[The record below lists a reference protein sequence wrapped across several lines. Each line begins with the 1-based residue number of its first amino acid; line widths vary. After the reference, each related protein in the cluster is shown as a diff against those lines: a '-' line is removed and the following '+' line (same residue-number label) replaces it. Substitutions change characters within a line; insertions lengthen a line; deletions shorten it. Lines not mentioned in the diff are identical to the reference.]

1 MSNYDLSASSLRALR
16 HLNTAMSRD
25 SKALERMASGLRF
38 NRAADNPSITQ
49 KVERYT
55 TQSLGAT
62 TAMRNINEAISV
74 AQTADQGLSEA
85 LGIVNDIRD
94 TALLALN
101 DTAST
106 ADRESFDA
114 QMRIALQD
122 LQRVKDTTRY
132 NGRNLFDSG
141 MLNFQVGSELG
152 NSLSMKFESFSFL
165 GVAQE
170 LLDSGGYLNSYS
182 LGTAWLEALDGLPN
196 TPSPN
201 FDVNNLFPEFGTETV
216 WVDEQWSLDLDEYND
231 LAAAATSGDPA
242 SYTLSYLD
250 SNGLQASTTYQ
261 LDGANFMTDFI
272 SAVNADTATTGWS
285 VREAPGIVTQRFV
298 YNPDTTSDQT
308 VRFTTAIGAGASS
321 SAVDIVVAAGTTV
334 DEFVT
339 QVNNTQGLDVTA
351 VRDESSNGVRFVS
364 SENFLKVKNLGQGQ
378 VIEPADGDRESGATY
393 SERTGFIFSFTGD
406 NANGR
411 SIEVEGVPFDSN
423 GSLNS
428 YGTFRRLNPNDE
440 DQPSLAE
447 ALNLRDT
454 AGADFVIATVDRM
467 IDELASRRGY
477 YGAMERRF
485 DSALAMA
492 EISQTEADDMTSN
505 MIYADIVAESLAQGE
520 AEMLVQTSLTA
531 LSQSGNQRASMV
543 SFLLNQSLGFS
554 GAF

>member
-1 MSNYDLSASSLRALR
+1 MSSYDLSASSLRALR

-152 NSLSMKFESFSFL
+152 NSLSMEFESFSFL

-196 TPSPN
+196 TPPAN
-201 FDVNNLFPEFGTETV
+201 FNPNNLFPEFGTETV
-216 WVDEQWSLDLDEYND
+216 WVDEQWSFDLDEYND
-231 LAAAATSGDPA
+231 LAAAAASGDPA

-250 SNGLQASTTYQ
+250 SSGLQASTTYQ
-261 LDGANFMTDFI
+261 LEGANFMDDFI
-272 SAVNADTATTGWS
+272 AAVNADTATTGWS

-298 YNPDTTSDQT
+298 YNPDTTSSQT
-308 VRFTTAIGAGASS
+308 VRISTQVGGSG
-321 SAVDIVVAAGTTV
+321 AVDIQVEAGTTI
-334 DEFVT
+334 DQFVNK
-339 QVNNTQGLDVTA
+339 VNTTPGLNVTA

-364 SENFLKVKNLGQGQ
+364 NENNLKVKTLGQGR
-378 VIEPADGDRESGATY
+378 ILEPADGDRESGSTY
-393 SERTGFIFSFTGD
+393 SEVPGLIFSFTGD
-406 NANGR
+406 NADGR
-411 SIEVEGVPFDSN
+411 AIEVEGIPFDSN
-423 GSLNS
+423 GSLNG

-485 DSALAMA
+485 DSALTMA
-492 EISQTEADDMTSN
+492 EIAQTEADDMTSN
-505 MIYADIVAESLAQGE
+505 MIDADIVAESLAQEE

>member
-1 MSNYDLSASSLRALR
+1 MSSYDLSASSLRALR

-74 AQTADQGLSEA
+74 AQTADQGLIEA

-152 NSLSMKFESFSFL
+152 NSLSMEFESFSFL

-196 TPSPN
+196 TPPAN
-201 FDVNNLFPEFGTETV
+201 FNPNNLFPEFGTETV
-216 WVDEQWSLDLDEYND
+216 WVDEQWSFDLDEYND
-231 LAAAATSGDPA
+231 LAAAAASGDPA

-261 LDGANFMTDFI
+261 LEGANFMDDFI
-272 SAVNADTATTGWS
+272 AAVNADTATTGWS

-298 YNPDTTSDQT
+298 YNPDTTSSQT
-308 VRFTTAIGAGASS
+308 VRISTQVGGSG
-321 SAVDIVVAAGTTV
+321 AVDIQVEAGTTI
-334 DEFVT
+334 DQFVNK
-339 QVNNTQGLDVTA
+339 VNTTPGLNVTA

-364 SENFLKVKNLGQGQ
+364 NENNLKVKTLGQGR
-378 VIEPADGDRESGATY
+378 ILEPADGDRESGSTY
-393 SERTGFIFSFTGD
+393 SEVPGLIFSFTGD
-406 NANGR
+406 NADGR
-411 SIEVEGVPFDSN
+411 AIEVEGIPFDSN
-423 GSLNS
+423 GSLNG

-485 DSALAMA
+485 DSALTMA
-492 EISQTEADDMTSN
+492 EIAQTEADDMTSN
-505 MIYADIVAESLAQGE
+505 MIDADIVAESLAQEE

>member
-1 MSNYDLSASSLRALR
+1 MSSYDLSASSLRALR

-152 NSLSMKFESFSFL
+152 NSLSMEFESFSFL

-182 LGTAWLEALDGLPN
+182 LGTAWLDALDGLPN
-196 TPSPN
+196 TPPAN
-201 FDVNNLFPEFGTETV
+201 FNPSNLFPEFGTETV
-216 WVDEQWSLDLDEYND
+216 WVDEQWSFDLDEYND
-231 LAAAATSGDPA
+231 LAAAAASGDPA

-261 LDGANFMTDFI
+261 LEGANFMDDFI
-272 SAVNADTATTGWS
+272 AAVNADTATTGWS

-298 YNPDTTSDQT
+298 YNPDTTSSQT
-308 VRFTTAIGAGASS
+308 VRFTTQPGTSGVAN
-321 SAVDIVVAAGTTV
+321 AVDLTVAAGTTI

-339 QVNNTQGLDVTA
+339 QVNDTQGLNVTA
-351 VRDESSNGVRFVS
+351 VRDESSNGIRFVS
-364 SENFLKVKNLGQGQ
+364 NENYLKVRTLGEGR
-378 VIEPADGDRESGATY
+378 VIEPADGERESGVTY
-393 SERTGFIFSFTGD
+393 SEVPGLIFSFTGD

-411 SIEVEGVPFDSN
+411 AIEVEGIPFDSN
-423 GSLNS
+423 GSLNG

-485 DSALAMA
+485 DSALTLA

-505 MIYADIVAESLAQGE
+505 MIDADIVAESLAQEE

>member
-152 NSLSMKFESFSFL
+152 NSLSMEFESFSFL

-182 LGTAWLEALDGLPN
+182 LGTAWLDALDGLPN
-196 TPSPN
+196 TPPAN
-201 FDVNNLFPEFGTETV
+201 FNPSNLFPEFGTETV
-216 WVDEQWSLDLDEYND
+216 WVDEQWSFDLDEYND
-231 LAAAATSGDPA
+231 LAAAAASGDPA

-261 LDGANFMTDFI
+261 LEGANFMDDFI
-272 SAVNADTATTGWS
+272 AAVNADTATTGWS
-285 VREAPGIVTQRFV
+285 VKEAPGIVTQRFV
-298 YNPDTTSDQT
+298 YNPDTMSSQT
-308 VRFTTAIGAGASS
+308 VRFTTQPGSS
-321 SAVDIVVAAGTTV
+321 GVANAVDLTVAAGTTI

-339 QVNNTQGLDVTA
+339 QVNNTQGLNITA
-351 VRDESSNGVRFVS
+351 VRDESSNGIRFVS
-364 SENFLKVKNLGQGQ
+364 TENYLKVKTLSEGR
-378 VIEPADGDRESGATY
+378 VIEPADGERESGATY
-393 SERTGFIFSFTGD
+393 SEVPGLLFSFTGD

-411 SIEVEGVPFDSN
+411 AIEVEGIPFDSN
-423 GSLNS
+423 GSLNG

-440 DQPSLAE
+440 DQPSLAQ

-485 DSALAMA
+485 DSALTMA

-505 MIYADIVAESLAQGE
+505 MIDADIVAESLVQGE

>member
-1 MSNYDLSASSLRALR
+1 MSSYDLSASSLRALR

-74 AQTADQGLSEA
+74 AQTADQGLGEA

-101 DTAST
+101 DTASL

-141 MLNFQVGSELG
+141 LLNFQVGSELG
-152 NSLSMKFESFSFL
+152 NSLSMAFESFSFL

-170 LLDSGGYLNSYS
+170 LLDSGSYVNSYS

-196 TPSPN
+196 TPPASFNP
-201 FDVNNLFPEFGTETV
+201 NNLFLDLGSETV
-216 WVDEQWSLDLDEYND
+216 WVDEQWSFDLDEYND
-231 LAAAATSGDPA
+231 LADAATSGDPA

-250 SNGLQASTTYQ
+250 SNGLQASTAYQ
-261 LDGANFMTDFI
+261 LEGANFMDDFI
-272 SAVNADTATTGWS
+272 AAVNADTATTGWS
-285 VREAPGIVTQRFV
+285 VKEAPGIVTQRFI
-298 YNPDTTSDQT
+298 YNPDTASSQT
-308 VRFTTAIGAGASS
+308 VRFTTQPGSNGVTN
-321 SAVDIVVAAGTTV
+321 AVDLTVAAGTTI
-334 DEFVT
+334 DEFVS
-339 QVNNTQGLDVTA
+339 QVNGTQNLSVTA
-351 VRDESSNGVRFVS
+351 VRDESSNGIRFVS
-364 SENFLKVKNLGQGQ
+364 NENYLKVKTLSEGR

-393 SERTGFIFSFTGD
+393 FEVPGLIFSFTGD

-411 SIEVEGVPFDSN
+411 AIEVEGIPFYSN
-423 GSLNS
+423 GSLNG

-485 DSALAMA
+485 ESALTMA
-492 EISQTEADDMTSN
+492 EIAQTEADDMTSN
-505 MIYADIVAESLAQGE
+505 MIDADIVAESLAQGE

>member
-1 MSNYDLSASSLRALR
+1 MSSYDLSASSLRALR

-152 NSLSMKFESFSFL
+152 NSLSMEFESFSFL

-196 TPSPN
+196 TPPAN
-201 FDVNNLFPEFGTETV
+201 FNPNNLFPEFGTETV
-216 WVDEQWSLDLDEYND
+216 WVDEQWSFDLDEYND
-231 LAAAATSGDPA
+231 LAAAAASGDPA

-261 LDGANFMTDFI
+261 LEGANFMDDFI
-272 SAVNADTATTGWS
+272 AAVNADTAATGWS

-298 YNPDTTSDQT
+298 YNPDTTSSQT
-308 VRFTTAIGAGASS
+308 VRISTQVGGSG
-321 SAVDIVVAAGTTV
+321 AVDIQVEAGTTI
-334 DEFVT
+334 DQFVNE
-339 QVNNTQGLDVTA
+339 VNTTPGLNVTA

-364 SENFLKVKNLGQGQ
+364 SEDYLKVKTLGQGR
-378 VIEPADGDRESGATY
+378 ILEPADGDRESGSTY
-393 SERTGFIFSFTGD
+393 SEVPGLIFSFTGD
-406 NANGR
+406 NADGR
-411 SIEVEGVPFDSN
+411 AIEVEGIPFDSN
-423 GSLNS
+423 GSLNG

-485 DSALAMA
+485 DSALTMA
-492 EISQTEADDMTSN
+492 EIAQTEADDMTSN
-505 MIYADIVAESLAQGE
+505 MIDADIVAESLAQEE

>member
-1 MSNYDLSASSLRALR
+1 MSSYDLSASSLRALR

-152 NSLSMKFESFSFL
+152 NSLSMEFESFSFL

-196 TPSPN
+196 TPPAN
-201 FDVNNLFPEFGTETV
+201 FNPNNLFPEFGTETV
-216 WVDEQWSLDLDEYND
+216 WVDEQWSFDLDEYND
-231 LAAAATSGDPA
+231 LAAAAASGDPA

-261 LDGANFMTDFI
+261 LEGANFMDDFI
-272 SAVNADTATTGWS
+272 AAVNADTATTGWS
-285 VREAPGIVTQRFV
+285 VKETPGIVTQRFI
-298 YNPDTTSDQT
+298 YNPDTASSQT
-308 VRFTTAIGAGASS
+308 VRFTTQPGSNGIAN
-321 SAVDIVVAAGTTV
+321 AVDLTVAAGTTI
-334 DEFVT
+334 DEFVA
-339 QVNNTQGLDVTA
+339 QVNGTQNLSVTA
-351 VRDESSNGVRFVS
+351 VRDESSNGIRFVS
-364 SENFLKVKNLGQGQ
+364 NENYLKVKTLDQGR
-378 VIEPADGDRESGATY
+378 VIEPADGDRESGSTY
-393 SERTGFIFSFTGD
+393 SEVPGLIFSFTGD
-406 NANGR
+406 NADGR
-411 SIEVEGVPFDSN
+411 AIEVEGIPFDSN
-423 GSLNS
+423 GSLNG

-485 DSALAMA
+485 DSALTMA
-492 EISQTEADDMTSN
+492 EIAQTEADDMTSN
-505 MIYADIVAESLAQGE
+505 MIDADIVAESLAQEE

>member
-1 MSNYDLSASSLRALR
+1 MSSYDLSASSLRALR

-152 NSLSMKFESFSFL
+152 NSLSMEFESFSFL

-196 TPSPN
+196 TPPAN
-201 FDVNNLFPEFGTETV
+201 FNPNNLFPEFGTETV
-216 WVDEQWSLDLDEYND
+216 WVDEQWSFDLDEYND
-231 LAAAATSGDPA
+231 LAAAAASGDPA

-261 LDGANFMTDFI
+261 LEGANFMDDFI
-272 SAVNADTATTGWS
+272 AAVNADTATTGWS
-285 VREAPGIVTQRFV
+285 VKEAPGIVTQRFI
-298 YNPDTTSDQT
+298 YNPDTASSQT
-308 VRFTTAIGAGASS
+308 VRFTTQPGSNGIAN
-321 SAVDIVVAAGTTV
+321 AVDLTVAAGTTI
-334 DEFVT
+334 DEFVA
-339 QVNNTQGLDVTA
+339 QVNGTQNLSVTA
-351 VRDESSNGVRFVS
+351 VRDESSNGIRFVS
-364 SENFLKVKNLGQGQ
+364 NENYLKVKTLDQGR
-378 VIEPADGDRESGATY
+378 VIEPADGERESGSTY
-393 SERTGFIFSFTGD
+393 SEVPGLIFSFTGD
-406 NANGR
+406 NADGR
-411 SIEVEGVPFDSN
+411 AIEVEGIPFDSN
-423 GSLNS
+423 GSLNG

-485 DSALAMA
+485 DSALTMA
-492 EISQTEADDMTSN
+492 EIAQTEADDMTSN
-505 MIYADIVAESLAQGE
+505 MIDADIVAESLAQEE

>member
-1 MSNYDLSASSLRALR
+1 MSSYDLSASSLRALR

-152 NSLSMKFESFSFL
+152 NSLSMEFESFSFL

-182 LGTAWLEALDGLPN
+182 LGTAWLDALDGLPN
-196 TPSPN
+196 TPPAN
-201 FDVNNLFPEFGTETV
+201 FNPSNLFPEFGTETV
-216 WVDEQWSLDLDEYND
+216 WVDEQWSFDLDEYND
-231 LAAAATSGDPA
+231 LAAAAASGDPA

-261 LDGANFMTDFI
+261 LEGANFMDDFI
-272 SAVNADTATTGWS
+272 AAVNADTATTGWS
-285 VREAPGIVTQRFV
+285 VKEAPGIVTQRFI
-298 YNPDTTSDQT
+298 YNPDTASSQT
-308 VRFTTAIGAGASS
+308 VRFTTQPGSNGIAN
-321 SAVDIVVAAGTTV
+321 AVDLTVAAGTTI
-334 DEFVT
+334 DEFVA
-339 QVNNTQGLDVTA
+339 QVNGTQNLSVTA
-351 VRDESSNGVRFVS
+351 VRDESSNGIRFVS
-364 SENFLKVKNLGQGQ
+364 NENYLKVRTLDKGR

-393 SERTGFIFSFTGD
+393 SEVPGLIFSFTGD

-411 SIEVEGVPFDSN
+411 SIEVDGVPFDSN
-423 GSLNS
+423 GSLNG

-485 DSALAMA
+485 DSALTMA

-505 MIYADIVAESLAQGE
+505 MIDADIVAESLAQGE

>member
-1 MSNYDLSASSLRALR
+1 MSSYDLSASSLRALR

-152 NSLSMKFESFSFL
+152 NSLSMEFESFSFL

-196 TPSPN
+196 TPPAN
-201 FDVNNLFPEFGTETV
+201 FNPNNLFPEFGTETV
-216 WVDEQWSLDLDEYND
+216 WVDEQWSFDLDEYND
-231 LAAAATSGDPA
+231 LAAAAASGDPA

-261 LDGANFMTDFI
+261 LEGANFMDDFI
-272 SAVNADTATTGWS
+272 AAVNADTATTGWS

-298 YNPDTTSDQT
+298 YNPDTTSSQT
-308 VRFTTAIGAGASS
+308 VRISTQVGGSG
-321 SAVDIVVAAGTTV
+321 AVDIQVEAGTTI
-334 DEFVT
+334 DQFVNK
-339 QVNNTQGLDVTA
+339 VNTTPGLNVTA

-364 SENFLKVKNLGQGQ
+364 NENNLKVKTLGQGR
-378 VIEPADGDRESGATY
+378 ILEPADGDRESGSTY
-393 SERTGFIFSFTGD
+393 SEVPGLIFSFTGD
-406 NANGR
+406 NADGR
-411 SIEVEGVPFDSN
+411 AIEVEGIPFDSN
-423 GSLNS
+423 GSLNG

-485 DSALAMA
+485 DSALTMA
-492 EISQTEADDMTSN
+492 EIAQTEADDMTSN
-505 MIYADIVAESLAQGE
+505 MIDADIVAESLAQEE

>member
-1 MSNYDLSASSLRALR
+1 MPSYDLSASSLRALR

-25 SKALERMASGLRF
+25 STALERMASGLRF

-74 AQTADQGLSEA
+74 AQTADQGLGEA

-101 DTAST
+101 DTASL

-141 MLNFQVGSELG
+141 LLNFQVGSELG
-152 NSLSMKFESFSFL
+152 NSLSMAFESFSFL

-170 LLDSGGYLNSYS
+170 LLDSGSYVNSYS

-196 TPSPN
+196 TPPASFNP
-201 FDVNNLFPEFGTETV
+201 NNLFPDFGSETV
-216 WVDEQWSLDLDEYND
+216 WVDEQWSFDLDEYND

-261 LDGANFMTDFI
+261 LEGANFMDDFI
-272 SAVNADTATTGWS
+272 AAVNADTATTGWS
-285 VREAPGIVTQRFV
+285 VKEAPGIVTQRFI
-298 YNPDTTSDQT
+298 YNPDTASSQT
-308 VRFTTAIGAGASS
+308 VRFTTQPGSNGVAN
-321 SAVDIVVAAGTTV
+321 AVDLTVAAGTTIE
-334 DEFVT
+334 EFVS
-339 QVNNTQGLDVTA
+339 QVNGTQNLSVTA
-351 VRDESSNGVRFVS
+351 VRDESSNGIRFVS
-364 SENFLKVKNLGQGQ
+364 NENYLKVKTQSEGR

-393 SERTGFIFSFTGD
+393 PEVPGLIFSFTGD

-411 SIEVEGVPFDSN
+411 AIEVEGIPFDSN
-423 GSLNS
+423 GSLNG

-485 DSALAMA
+485 ESALTMA
-492 EISQTEADDMTSN
+492 EIAQTEADDMTSN
-505 MIYADIVAESLAQGE
+505 MIDADIVAESLAQGE

>member
-170 LLDSGGYLNSYS
+170 LLDSGSYLNSFS
-182 LGTAWLEALDGLPN
+182 LGTAWLAALDDLPN
-196 TPSPN
+196 TPPGNFNPN
-201 FDVNNLFPEFGTETV
+201 TLFPDLGTETV

-261 LDGANFMTDFI
+261 LEGANFMDDFI
-272 SAVNADTATTGWS
+272 AAVNADTATTGWS

-298 YNPDTTSDQT
+298 YNPDTTSSQT
-308 VRFTTAIGAGASS
+308 VRISTQVGGSG
-321 SAVDIVVAAGTTV
+321 AVDIQVEAGTTI
-334 DEFVT
+334 DQFVNK
-339 QVNNTQGLDVTA
+339 VNTTPGLNVTA

-364 SENFLKVKNLGQGQ
+364 NENNLKVKTLGQGR
-378 VIEPADGDRESGATY
+378 ILEPADGDRESGSTY
-393 SERTGFIFSFTGD
+393 SEVPGLIFSFTGD
-406 NANGR
+406 NADGR
-411 SIEVEGVPFDSN
+411 AIEVEGIPFDSN
-423 GSLNS
+423 GSLNG

-485 DSALAMA
+485 DSALTMA
-492 EISQTEADDMTSN
+492 EIAQTEADDMTSN
-505 MIYADIVAESLAQGE
+505 MIDADIVAESLAQEE

>member
-38 NRAADNPSITQ
+38 NRAADNPSLTQ

-170 LLDSGGYLNSYS
+170 LLDSGSYLNSYS

-196 TPSPN
+196 TPSPD

-216 WVDEQWSLDLDEYND
+216 WVDEQWSFDLDEYND

-250 SNGLQASTTYQ
+250 SNGVQASTTYQ

-308 VRFTTAIGAGASS
+308 VRITTAIGGGGGSG
-321 SAVDIVVAAGTTV
+321 VEDLVVAAGTTI
-334 DEFVT
+334 DEFVA
-339 QVNNTQGLDVTA
+339 QVNGTQGLNVTA
-351 VRDESSNGVRFVS
+351 VRDDSSTGIRFVS
-364 SENFLKVKNLGQGQ
+364 SENYLKVKTLGQGR
-378 VIEPADGDRESGATY
+378 VIEPADGNRESGGTY

-423 GSLNS
+423 GSLNG

-440 DQPSLAE
+440 DQPSLAQ

-485 DSALAMA
+485 DSALTMA

-505 MIYADIVAESLAQGE
+505 MIDADIVAESLAQGE

>member
-62 TAMRNINEAISV
+62 TAMRNVNEAISV
-74 AQTADQGLSEA
+74 AQTADQGLAEA

-132 NGRNLFDSG
+132 NGKNLFESG

-152 NSLSMKFESFSFL
+152 NSLSMEFDSFSFL

-170 LLDSGGYLNSYS
+170 LLDSGSYVNSYS
-182 LGTAWLEALDGLPN
+182 LGTAWMEALDDLPG
-196 TPSPN
+196 TPNLSNFFPN
-201 FDVNNLFPEFGTETV
+201 LGTETV
-216 WVDEQWSLDLDEYND
+216 WVDEQWSLDLDEYSD
-231 LAAAATSGDPA
+231 LAAAATSGNPA
-242 SYTLSYLD
+242 TYTLSYLD
-250 SNGLQASTTYQ
+250 SDGLQASTTYQ
-261 LDGANFMTDFI
+261 LEGANFMDDFI
-272 SAVNADTATTGWS
+272 AAVNADTATTGWR
-285 VREAPGIVTQRFV
+285 VDAAPGIVTQRFV
-298 YNPDTTSDQT
+298 YNPDTTSSQT
-308 VRFTTAIGAGASS
+308 VRFATLPGGNGSN
-321 SAVDIVVAAGTTV
+321 AVDMTVAAGTTI
-334 DEFVT
+334 DEFVA
-339 QVNNTQGLDVTA
+339 QVNGTQNLGVTA

-364 SENFLKVKNLGQGQ
+364 NEDYLKVKTLGEGR

-393 SERTGFIFSFTGD
+393 SEVPGFIFSFTGD

-423 GSLNS
+423 GSLNG

-440 DQPSLAE
+440 DQPSLAQ

-505 MIYADIVAESLAQGE
+505 MIDADIVAESLAQGE

>member
-196 TPSPN
+196 TPAPN

-216 WVDEQWSLDLDEYND
+216 WVDEQWSFDLDEYND

-250 SNGLQASTTYQ
+250 SNGVQASTTYQ

-285 VREAPGIVTQRFV
+285 VTEAPGIVTQRFV
-298 YNPDTTSDQT
+298 YNPDTTSSQT
-308 VRFTTAIGAGASS
+308 VRFSIGSGAGQT
-321 SAVDIVVAAGTTV
+321 AVDLTVAAGTTI

-339 QVNNTQGLDVTA
+339 QVNDTQGLNVTA
-351 VRDESSNGVRFVS
+351 VRDDSSTGIRFVS
-364 SENFLKVKNLGQGQ
+364 TENRLKVKTLGEGR

-393 SERTGFIFSFTGD
+393 SEIPGLIFSFTGD

-411 SIEVEGVPFDSN
+411 SIEVEGVSFDSN
-423 GSLNS
+423 GSLNG

-440 DQPSLAE
+440 DQPSLGE

-485 DSALAMA
+485 DSALTMA

-505 MIYADIVAESLAQGE
+505 MIDADIVAESLAQGE